1 MCTLAYTP
9 ALFFLRYFYEFKPL
23 ESNELSAISNA
34 QSAIGG
40 AGFKRFRDDDDDD
53 QATRQA
59 FNSDYTTS
67 IDTGMMSS
75 YQNQGQSGY
84 PAGRSVGPGG
94 AAAAQKPQSAAF
106 QNMQKY
112 PKKQSKNPYKDTHNL
127 IDNMDEDE

>member
-40 AGFKRFRDDDDDD
+40 AGFKRFRDDDGDD
-53 QATRQA
+53 
-59 FNSDYTTS
+59 YPTS

-75 YQNQGQSGY
+75 YQNQDQFPS
-84 PAGRSVGPGG
+84 RSAAQGG
-94 AAAAQKPQSAAF
+94 ATAAAAAKPQSAMF
-106 QNMQKY
+106 QNIQKY

>member
-1 MCTLAYTP
+1 MFIKGICLSNLAYTP

-34 QSAIGG
+34 QSAVGG
-40 AGFKRFRDDDDDD
+40 AGFKRFRNDDGDDDEGAV
-53 QATRQA
+53 QAA
-59 FNSDYTTS
+59 ANFNAENFTS
-67 IDTGMMSS
+67 IDTGMMGG
-75 YQNQGQSGY
+75 YQSGR
-84 PAGRSVGPGG
+84 AGSGV
-94 AAAAQKPQSAAF
+94 QKPQSAAF

>member
-9 ALFFLRYFYEFKPL
+9 ALYFLRYFYEFKPL

-40 AGFKRFRDDDDDD
+40 AGFKRFRDDDDGGDD
-53 QATRQA
+53 
-59 FNSDYTTS
+59 YPTS

-75 YQNQGQSGY
+75 YQNQGQFPS
-84 PAGRSVGPGG
+84 RSAAPGG
-94 AAAAQKPQSAAF
+94 ANAAAAKPQSAMF

>member
-40 AGFKRFRDDDDDD
+40 AGFKRFRNDDDEAQ
-53 QATRQA
+53 QAN
-59 FNSDYTTS
+59 FNSDYMTS
-67 IDTGMMSS
+67 IDTGMMAS
-75 YQNQGQSGY
+75 YQSPSMQ
-84 PAGRSVGPGG
+84 AGRSGMNP
-94 AAAAQKPQSAAF
+94 AAQKPQSAIF